1 MGTRRAICGPLDW
14 TSSFNILTLF
24 RMDKLIQYID
34 FIQGERLRQYF
45 SDNEKNGVFVKI
57 YPAC

>member
-45 SDNEKNGVFVKI
+45 SDNENVFLR
-57 YPAC
+57 